1 MSIYSHADR
10 KSYFSNFRYYF
21 KIKFIYINNF
31 RSKTGI
37 VTCDA
42 DFNFKDMDETL
53 FNSFGIGLDLNMFI
67 SIPVTDKYYLYPSIM
82 GHTDFMSYQV
92 TLPGKQSLF
101 ALYQDS
107 KYDFFG
113 VRVRDNVCFQKIID
127 YFSSIVKIS
136 KTVDLKSYSTVP
148 NKAYIF
154 SNLYVV

>member
-1 MSIYSHADR
+1 
-10 KSYFSNFRYYF
+10 
-21 KIKFIYINNF
+21 
-31 RSKTGI
+31 
-37 VTCDA
+37 
-42 DFNFKDMDETL
+42 
-53 FNSFGIGLDLNMFI
+53 MFI

-82 GHTDFMSYQV
+82 GHSDFMSYQV
-92 TLPGKQSLF
+92 TLPGKHSLF

-127 YFSSIVKIS
+127 YFSSIVKMS
-136 KTVDLKSYSTVP
+136 KTVDLKSYSTAP